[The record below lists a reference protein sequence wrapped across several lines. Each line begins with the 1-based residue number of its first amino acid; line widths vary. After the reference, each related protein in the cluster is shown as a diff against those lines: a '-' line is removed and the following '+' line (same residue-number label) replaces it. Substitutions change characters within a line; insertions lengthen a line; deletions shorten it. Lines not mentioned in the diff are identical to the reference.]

1 MMELKIT
8 VLLQGMSEAINRLAD
23 AISGNQIP
31 AQAPAK
37 LIGEKPFANHPHE
50 GETSNSTP
58 AVPNNPAPFP
68 NNTPAVPN
76 IPAPVPNNVTAFPT
90 QSVAPTSSVAP
101 VTASPVV
108 APAAVTAPAS
118 TPVGREYNLD
128 ELARAAAVLMDN
140 GKMAELAALVQKYG
154 VPSLM
159 QLDKSYFNAFAE
171 DLKRLGAVL

>member
-8 VLLQGMSEAINRLAD
+8 VLLPGMPEAINRLAD

-37 LIGEKPFANHPHE
+37 LIEEKPFANHPHE

-58 AVPNNPAPFP
+58 AVPNNVTAVP
-68 NNTPAVPN
+68 NSTPAVPN
-76 IPAPVPNNVTAFPT
+76 STPAVPNNVTAFPT
-90 QSVAPTSSVAP
+90 QAVVPTSSAAP
-101 VTASPVV
+101 VTASPAV
-108 APAAVTAPAS
+108 APAAATAPAAM
-118 TPVGREYNLD
+118 PAGREYNLD

-140 GKMAELAALVQKYG
+140 NKMAELAALVQKYG

-159 QLDKSYFNAFAE
+159 QLDKSNYNAFAE

>member
-8 VLLQGMSEAINRLAD
+8 VLLPGMPEAINRLAD

-58 AVPNNPAPFP
+58 AVPNNPAP
-68 NNTPAVPN
+68 
-76 IPAPVPNNVTAFPT
+76 VPNNVTAFPT
-90 QSVAPTSSVAP
+90 QSVAPTSSVAS

>member
-8 VLLQGMSEAINRLAD
+8 VLLPGMPEAINRLAD

-31 AQAPAK
+31 AQASAK
-37 LIGEKPFANHPHE
+37 LIEEKPVP
-50 GETSNSTP
+50 NSTP
-58 AVPNNPAPFP
+58 AVPNNPAPVP
-68 NNTPAVPN
+68 NNTLAVPN
-76 IPAPVPNNVTAFPT
+76 SPAPVPNNVTAFPT

-159 QLDKSYFNAFAE
+159 QLDKSHFNAFAE

>member
-1 MMELKIT
+1 MMEIKVT
-8 VLLQGMSEAINRLAD
+8 VLLPGMPEAINRLAD
-23 AISGNQIP
+23 AISGNQVP
-31 AQAPAK
+31 VQTTAK
-37 LIGEKPFANHPHE
+37 LIEDKP
-50 GETSNSTP
+50 
-58 AVPNNPAPFP
+58 VPNNPAPVP

-76 IPAPVPNNVTAFPT
+76 SPVPVPNNVTAFPT

-159 QLDKSYFNAFAE
+159 QLDKSHFNAFAE
-171 DLKRLGAVL
+171 DLKQLGAVL

>member
-8 VLLQGMSEAINRLAD
+8 VLLPGMPEAINRLAD

-37 LIGEKPFANHPHE
+37 LIEEKPFANHPHE

-58 AVPNNPAPFP
+58 AVPNS
-68 NNTPAVPN
+68 TPA
-76 IPAPVPNNVTAFPT
+76 VPNNVTAFPT
-90 QSVAPTSSVAP
+90 QTVVPTSSAAP
-101 VTASPVV
+101 VTASPAV
-108 APAAVTAPAS
+108 APAAATAPAS
-118 TPVGREYNLD
+118 MPAGREYNLD

-140 GKMAELAALVQKYG
+140 NKMAELAALVQKYG

-159 QLDKSYFNAFAE
+159 QLDKSNYNAFAE

>member
-8 VLLQGMSEAINRLAD
+8 VLLPGMPEAINRLAD

-31 AQAPAK
+31 TQAPAK
-37 LIGEKPFANHPHE
+37 LIEEKPV
-50 GETSNSTP
+50 SNDTP
-58 AVPNNPAPFP
+58 AVPNNPAPVP
-68 NNTPAVPN
+68 NNAPA
-76 IPAPVPNNVTAFPT
+76 VPNNVTAFPT
-90 QSVAPTSSVAP
+90 QTVAPTSSAAP
-101 VTASPVV
+101 ATASPAV
-108 APAAVTAPAS
+108 APAAATAPAS
-118 TPVGREYNLD
+118 APAGREYNLD

-159 QLDKSYFNAFAE
+159 QLDKSHYNAFAE

>member
-8 VLLQGMSEAINRLAD
+8 VLLPGMPEAINRLAD

-37 LIGEKPFANHPHE
+37 LIEEKPFANHPHE

-58 AVPNNPAPFP
+58 AVPNN
-68 NNTPAVPN
+68 
-76 IPAPVPNNVTAFPT
+76 VTAFPT
-90 QSVAPTSSVAP
+90 HTVVPTSSAAS

-159 QLDKSYFNAFAE
+159 QLDKSHFNAFAE